1 MDKPPKELA
10 FSLRYY
16 FVWLFCS
23 ILIFSC
29 LIGILLAALLNY
41 YILSSHD
48 IHLIAAIACFIS
60 IVIGFLCIWY
70 GSIYLTRPI
79 SQLNDAVTRVSKGD
93 LSVQIDRRKYPHQ
106 KAAFHNEIDELAHN
120 FNTMTKDLQQIE
132 IMRQEFIS
140 NVSHELKT
148 PVASLSGI
156 SEILLDKT
164 VPEKEQQEFISNV
177 SHELKT
183 PVASLSGISEILLDK
198 TVPEKEQ
205 QELLELMQSETKR
218 LSRLCDDLLN
228 LSRLEKG
235 DYQVQSVRIDEQLRH
250 ALILLAEKWQDK
262 ELQIDFQ
269 SDAVTLETIPD
280 LCMQIWT
287 NLIDNAIKYSK
298 PSLPVDLSI
307 FCEEHDN
314 MVEVIIRD
322 KGIGMSDAVKHRMFE
337 EFYQAESSHS
347 QQGYGLGLTIVKK
360 ISQRLG
366 AKLAVDSILG
376 EGTEVVVCFPK
387 SMSES

>member
-148 PVASLSGI
+148 L
-156 SEILLDKT
+156 
-164 VPEKEQQEFISNV
+164 
-177 SHELKT
+177 
-183 PVASLSGISEILLDK
+183 VASLSGISEILLDK

-218 LSRLCDDLLN
+218 LSRLRDDLLN

>member
-1 MDKPPKELA
+1 M
-10 FSLRYY
+10 
-16 FVWLFCS
+16 
-23 ILIFSC
+23 
-29 LIGILLAALLNY
+29 
-41 YILSSHD
+41 
-48 IHLIAAIACFIS
+48 
-60 IVIGFLCIWY
+60 WY

-93 LSVQIDRRKYPHQ
+93 LAVQIDRRKYPHQ

-132 IMRQEFIS
+132 TMRQEFIS

-156 SEILLDKT
+156 SEL
-164 VPEKEQQEFISNV
+164 
-177 SHELKT
+177 
-183 PVASLSGISEILLDK
+183 LLDK

-235 DYQVQSVRIDEQLRH
+235 DYQVQSVRIDEQLRQ

-269 SDAVTLETIPD
+269 ADAVTLETIPD

>member
-16 FVWLFCS
+16 FVWFFCS

-60 IVIGFLCIWY
+60 IVIGSLCMWY

-140 NVSHELKT
+140 NISHELKT

-156 SEILLDKT
+156 SEL
-164 VPEKEQQEFISNV
+164 
-177 SHELKT
+177 
-183 PVASLSGISEILLDK
+183 LLDK

-280 LCMQIWT
+280 LFMQIWT
-287 NLIDNAIKYSK
+287 NLIDNAI
-298 PSLPVDLSI
+298 
-307 FCEEHDN
+307 
-314 MVEVIIRD
+314 
-322 KGIGMSDAVKHRMFE
+322 
-337 EFYQAESSHS
+337 
-347 QQGYGLGLTIVKK
+347 
-360 ISQRLG
+360 
-366 AKLAVDSILG
+366 
-376 EGTEVVVCFPK
+376 
-387 SMSES
+387 

>member
-16 FVWLFCS
+16 FVWVFCS

-60 IVIGFLCIWY
+60 IVIGSLCMWY

-93 LSVQIDRRKYPHQ
+93 LAVQINRRKYPHQ

-156 SEILLDKT
+156 SEL
-164 VPEKEQQEFISNV
+164 
-177 SHELKT
+177 
-183 PVASLSGISEILLDK
+183 LLDK

>member
-16 FVWLFCS
+16 FVWVFCS

-60 IVIGFLCIWY
+60 IVIGSLCMWY

-93 LSVQIDRRKYPHQ
+93 LSVQIDRRKYPYQ

-140 NVSHELKT
+140 NISHELKT

-156 SEILLDKT
+156 SEL
-164 VPEKEQQEFISNV
+164 
-177 SHELKT
+177 
-183 PVASLSGISEILLDK
+183 LLDK

-280 LCMQIWT
+280 LFMQIWT
-287 NLIDNAIKYSK
+287 NLIDNAI
-298 PSLPVDLSI
+298 
-307 FCEEHDN
+307 
-314 MVEVIIRD
+314 
-322 KGIGMSDAVKHRMFE
+322 
-337 EFYQAESSHS
+337 
-347 QQGYGLGLTIVKK
+347 
-360 ISQRLG
+360 
-366 AKLAVDSILG
+366 
-376 EGTEVVVCFPK
+376 
-387 SMSES
+387 